1 MMNEISSIVMQNSSR
16 LAQISTVFCQMNGI
30 RVTPEIADAM
40 ADAVVCAINEWYNDN
55 EGRSINLV
63 TEVVCEDAIV
73 YAFKQMQGIFSL
85 ARIAVSL
92 GVTSDDLSE

>member
-1 MMNEISSIVMQNSSR
+1 MNEVTSIVMQNSSR
-16 LAQISTVFCQMNGI
+16 LAKISTVFCQMNGI

-55 EGRSINLV
+55 EGRNINLV
-63 TEVVCEDAIV
+63 TEVVCEDAIA

-85 ARIAVSL
+85 ALVAVSL
-92 GVTSDDLSE
+92 GVTSADLS

>member
-1 MMNEISSIVMQNSSR
+1 MNEIPPIAMQNSSR

-30 RVTPEIADAM
+30 RVTSEIADAM

-55 EGRSINLV
+55 EGRCINLV

-85 ARIAVSL
+85 ARVAVSL
-92 GVTSDDLSE
+92 GMTSADLPE